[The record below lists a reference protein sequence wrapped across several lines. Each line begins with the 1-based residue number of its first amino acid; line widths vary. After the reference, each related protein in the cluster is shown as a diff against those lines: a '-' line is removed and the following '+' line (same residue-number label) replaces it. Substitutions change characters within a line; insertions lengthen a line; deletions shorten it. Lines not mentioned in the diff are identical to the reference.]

1 MYQYVIDTHGSK
13 GIYFGQN
20 RGSIC
25 LMPYERS
32 RKIEE
37 RFQETVSLIK
47 RNRLNAEQLASELG
61 VSRPTVQRI
70 ITELR
75 QRGYSVRSVHD
86 EHGWRYEMTNK
97 RRPNAKARL

>member
-1 MYQYVIDTHGSK
+1 M
-13 GIYFGQN
+13 N
-20 RGSIC
+20 
-25 LMPYERS
+25 YERS
-32 RKIEE
+32 RRIEE
-37 RFQETVSLIK
+37 RFEEVVALI
-47 RNRLNAEQLASELG
+47 RSNHLNARQLALELR

-86 EHGWRYEMTNK
+86 ELGWRYELTDK

>member
-1 MYQYVIDTHGSK
+1 
-13 GIYFGQN
+13 
-20 RGSIC
+20 
-25 LMPYERS
+25 MPYERS

-47 RNRLNAEQLASELG
+47 KRHFNAEQLAAELG

-86 EHGWRYEMTNK
+86 EHGWRYEVTNK
-97 RRPNAKARL
+97 VFGDSKCIRYYTYPS

>member
-1 MYQYVIDTHGSK
+1 
-13 GIYFGQN
+13 
-20 RGSIC
+20 
-25 LMPYERS
+25 MPYERS

-47 RNRLNAEQLASELG
+47 RRHFNAEQLAAELG

>member
-1 MYQYVIDTHGSK
+1 
-13 GIYFGQN
+13 
-20 RGSIC
+20 
-25 LMPYERS
+25 MPYERS

-47 RNRLNAEQLASELG
+47 SKHLNAKQLASELG

-75 QRGYSVRSVHD
+75 QRSYGIRSVHD
-86 EHGWRYEMTNK
+86 ELGWRYELTDK
-97 RRPNAKARL
+97 RRPDAKDRV